1 MSLWSIHVNL
11 YRSIQLSSS
20 HSELPCVNKALRSDC
35 FMDCPQVINHGWEIP
50 ELNGGFSGKIIEPQ
64 AMIDWAVLLIRI
76 CFDKVIRFRFF
87 WGDSCFS
94 AVPASLLFCF
104 SCFSVFYVSCCFA
117 FLLLCCSCFSLFC
130 FSAFPPFAF
139 PASLLLCFCAFL
151 LLLFTFS
158 AVMCFCC
165 STSSCSLASLLPFFI
180 LYLCFSYSFTFYRL
194 LFVSLM
200 KPKGN
205 PRFPRWNPKTT

>member
-87 WGDSCFS
+87 WGGFLLFCCSCFS
-94 AVPASLLFCF
+94 AFLLFLLFRFLRFLLLCFSASLLFLLLSFLLLCFSAFCF
-104 SCFSVFYVSCCFA
+104 SCFSAFMLLCLSTSTFYFFCSHVFLLLYF
-117 FLLLCCSCFSLFC
+117 FLLLCFS
-130 FSAFPPFAF
+130 
-139 PASLLLCFCAFL
+139 
-151 LLLFTFS
+151 
-158 AVMCFCC
+158 
-165 STSSCSLASLLPFFI
+165 ASLLPFF
-180 LYLCFSYSFTFYRL
+180 YTVSL
-194 LFVSLM
+194 LFLFFYFLSSPVCILNETQG
-200 KPKGN
+200 KP
-205 PRFPRWNPKTT
+205 